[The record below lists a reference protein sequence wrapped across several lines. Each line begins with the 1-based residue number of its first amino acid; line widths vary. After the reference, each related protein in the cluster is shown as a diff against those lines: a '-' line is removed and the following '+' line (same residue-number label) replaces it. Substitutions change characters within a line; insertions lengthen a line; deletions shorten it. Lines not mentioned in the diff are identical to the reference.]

1 MAVALELKE
10 SPLRVLSLW
19 SNDISDAGAIKLA
32 DALAVNTSLTTLDL
46 AGNSIGEAGA
56 DRLTAAVARNRSLA
70 SLDLRNND
78 VDARDPKAAQERRR
92 RARKARRESMEHAAA
107 LAAEDR
113 GVPAR
118 GGPACPL
125 IINRSADG
133 TPIFSF
139 VGLGTDGSLGADG
152 SQCDAPLPARRRKKV
167 LPLMSYRRKKRADDE
182 AWGAP
187 AARRR
192 PAPAPAH
199 PVMDYNNW
207 TRDLER
213 DSAAGPAAPDP
224 ASRRGPG
231 SSPPGTSPEPSPTRA
246 SKRAAKLERMRDLE
260 RENARLERL
269 KFDAPRPR
277 RPRTRRCPP
286 SSPSRRS
293 PRARASTGTCPRPA
307 RPGTSRLRPRR
318 RCRRRSG
325 EARQALA
332 EHAPEA
338 PPEEEEIPV
347 LERMRRAAAERDE
360 AARRRANAA
369 AKKLSPKKKPALKKS
384 VAPANLSP
392 PKPGAA
398 CRARAAA
405 RAARE
410 QREAG
415 LAAGDEFLEA
425 QMKRMAVWKPN
436 FQPDFNVSVFEC
448 AWASAAR
455 SVERKHRY
463 ARALEKPSG
472 YDARRKATPP
482 APPELHLAN
491 HERLLKKYERSLV
504 ASNGLEGDRLC
515 RIQIFNSTS
524 IRIDLDLTEL
534 ENSQVWSGPP
544 KPVVEFGT
552 GDRTPLA
559 EDLTPYRALVSLA
572 PEAFEMDPATGAAGA
587 AAAELRRRPRRR
599 GRGRAGARFRE
610 IMA

>member
-1 MAVALELKE
+1 
-10 SPLRVLSLW
+10 
-19 SNDISDAGAIKLA
+19 
-32 DALAVNTSLTTLDL
+32 
-46 AGNSIGEAGA
+46 
-56 DRLTAAVARNRSLA
+56 
-70 SLDLRNND
+70 
-78 VDARDPKAAQERRR
+78 
-92 RARKARRESMEHAAA
+92 
-107 LAAEDR
+107 
-113 GVPAR
+113 
-118 GGPACPL
+118 
-125 IINRSADG
+125 
-133 TPIFSF
+133 
-139 VGLGTDGSLGADG
+139 
-152 SQCDAPLPARRRKKV
+152 
-167 LPLMSYRRKKRADDE
+167 MSYRRKKRADDE

-192 PAPAPAH
+192 APAPAH

-231 SSPPGTSPEPSPTRA
+231 SSPPGDVAGAVADAGEQARGEARA
-246 SKRAAKLERMRDLE
+246 HARPRARERAL
-260 RENARLERL
+260 LERL
-269 KFDAPRPR
+269 KFDAPRRPR

-286 SSPSRRS
+286 SSPRGARRAHGRRLGRARG
-293 PRARASTGTCPRPA
+293 PRALGRRACA
-307 RPGTSRLRPRR
+307 RGGAAAPLRAKLVR
-318 RCRRRSG
+318 
-325 EARQALA
+325 ALA
-332 EHAPEA
+332 EHAAPEA

-384 VAPANLSP
+384 ASAPANLSP

-398 CRARAAA
+398 
-405 RAARE
+405 
-410 QREAG
+410 
-415 LAAGDEFLEA
+415 
-425 QMKRMAVWKPN
+425 RMGISGGAL
-436 FQPDFNVSVFEC
+436 
-448 AWASAAR
+448 R
-455 SVERKHRY
+455 VERKHRY

-572 PEAFEMDPATGAAGA
+572 PEAFEMDPATGATGA
-587 AAAELRRRPRRR
+587 LRRRSFDDGPA
-599 GRGRAGARFRE
+599 AGEDAAALEARFRE

>member
-1 MAVALELKE
+1 M
-10 SPLRVLSLW
+10 
-19 SNDISDAGAIKLA
+19 
-32 DALAVNTSLTTLDL
+32 
-46 AGNSIGEAGA
+46 
-56 DRLTAAVARNRSLA
+56 
-70 SLDLRNND
+70 
-78 VDARDPKAAQERRR
+78 
-92 RARKARRESMEHAAA
+92 
-107 LAAEDR
+107 
-113 GVPAR
+113 
-118 GGPACPL
+118 PL

-152 SQCDAPLPARRRKKV
+152 SQCDAPLPARRKKKV

-213 DSAAGPAAPDP
+213 DSVAGPVAPEPGFATWPRKQP
-224 ASRRGPG
+224 AGAP
-231 SSPPGTSPEPSPTRA
+231 SPEPSPTRA

-260 RENARLERL
+260 RENARLLERL
-269 KFDAPRPR
+269 KFDAAEAPEAPADA
-277 RPRTRRCPP
+277 PLPAVESLAALAARTGVDWDVPA
-286 SSPSRRS
+286 
-293 PRARASTGTCPRPA
+293 ARAPWDVAPA
-307 RPGTSRLRPRR
+307 PAAALPSPLR
-318 RCRRRSG
+318 
-325 EARQALA
+325 AKLVKALA
-332 EHAPEA
+332 EQTAPEA

-369 AKKLSPKKKPALKKS
+369 AKKLSPKRKRPALKKS
-384 VAPANLSP
+384 ASAPANLSP

-425 QMKRMAVWKPN
+425 QMKRMGISGGAL
-436 FQPDFNVSVFEC
+436 
-448 AWASAAR
+448 R
-455 SVERKHRY
+455 VERKHRY

-504 ASNGLEGDRLC
+504 ASNGLEGDR
-515 RIQIFNSTS
+515 
-524 IRIDLDLTEL
+524 
-534 ENSQVWSGPP
+534 
-544 KPVVEFGT
+544 
-552 GDRTPLA
+552 TPLA

-572 PEAFEMDPATGAAGA
+572 PEAFEMDPATGATGA
-587 AAAELRRRPRRR
+587 LRRRSFDDGPA
-599 GRGRAGARFRE
+599 AGEDAAALEARFRE